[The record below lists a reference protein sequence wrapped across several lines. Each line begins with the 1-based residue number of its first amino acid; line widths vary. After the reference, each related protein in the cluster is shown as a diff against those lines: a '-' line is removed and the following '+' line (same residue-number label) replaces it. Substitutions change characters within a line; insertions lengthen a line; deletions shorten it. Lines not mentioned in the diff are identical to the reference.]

1 MRSARWFVPVL
12 ALAAVVTAA
21 FSADPPKP
29 SLQTTEM
36 GAGGASFVF
45 VHSIGGSR
53 TDWLPMVKRLK
64 DRYRLV
70 MVELP
75 GHGSSPLP
83 DPFAL
88 ETAADMLDSVIARQ
102 KPESTIIVGQ
112 GVGGVLALQA
122 LARHPGRARGLVLI
136 DAALKSPM
144 QIDDQQV
151 GMIVRFMDE
160 NYETFKTMAFA
171 KMGRDSAE
179 SAILFAKMA
188 AVPPNTVKAY
198 MRNLLRVDANRDL
211 KSLGMP
217 VPLVV
222 SGRMWQG
229 DALWGPVSKR
239 LGYDDSTAVTPH
251 RIVSAGTLVMKDQ
264 PDSLAAILTGYAT
277 MRFAAQK

>member
-1 MRSARWFVPVL
+1 MRVARWSVPVL
-12 ALAAVVTAA
+12 VLAAVVTAA
-21 FSADPPKP
+21 FSADSPRP
-29 SLQTTEM
+29 SLQTTEL
-36 GAGGASFVF
+36 GVGGASFVL

-53 TDWLPMVKRLK
+53 TDWLPTVKRLK
-64 DRYRLV
+64 DRYKVV

-75 GHGSSPLP
+75 GHGTSPLP

-88 ETAADMLDSVIARQ
+88 ETAADMLDSVIALQ
-102 KPESTIIVGQ
+102 KPESTIVVGQ
-112 GVGGVLALQA
+112 GVGGVLAVQA

-188 AVPPNTVKAY
+188 AVQPATVKAY

-222 SGRMWQG
+222 SGRTWKG
-229 DALWGPVSKR
+229 EALWGPTSKSM
-239 LGYDDSTAVTPH
+239 GYDDSTMVTPH

-277 MRFAAQK
+277 ERFAAKK